1 MEQSPLINSDIQSP
15 KTSRLKP
22 VLASALASLEVQL
35 DQELT
40 RYRRTRN
47 GIRKPQPQ
55 EFPPEHLPPTEE
67 TSQDQDPPHQETPQI
82 DTSLPPLTT
91 DSNDATLPISNRS
104 LVHKNIN
111 HNSTSDSPNHQQ
123 QLAPTIATNDTFLPA
138 ENAPKPPDDY
148 LESSEA
154 LLRSLASESTR
165 TSKPTQPTSHNHDS
179 LLSPLGISSIFL
191 LLMSSL
197 ILGYVVFNPQNLPR
211 LDLAKLLNLN
221 FFTSSADQPVVDNQP
236 AAKVEPELTP
246 IGKYPNLATHE
257 FPNLRDPSDV
267 VNLEPKLEPKPV
279 PLPPPTLS
287 GPITVSPPIQPIAP
301 IKPVPHIEPFSPSQ
315 QAQQAN
321 ISLLNRK
328 IQPSAD
334 GLYHVIAENQGKGTL
349 SAARKVVRD
358 AYLSPNKKYIYLGAS
373 KTKQEAQRRIQQL
386 ESKGIKARLQQS

>member
-1 MEQSPLINSDIQSP
+1 MEQGPLINSDIQSP

-22 VLASALASLEVQL
+22 VLTSALASLEVQL

-55 EFPPEHLPPTEE
+55 EFAQEHLPLTEE
-67 TSQDQDPPHQETPQI
+67 ISHDQHTPTQKTPQPDI
-82 DTSLPPLTT
+82 SLPPSTT

-104 LVHKNIN
+104 LVHQNIN
-111 HNSTSDSPNHQQ
+111 HHSTSDLPNHQQ

-138 ENAPKPPDDY
+138 ENTPKPPDDY

-165 TSKPTQPTSHNHDS
+165 TSKPTQPTPNNHES

-211 LDLAKLLNLN
+211 LDLARLLNLN
-221 FFTSSADQPVVDNQP
+221 FFTSSADQPVVDNQTT
-236 AAKVEPELTP
+236 AKVEPELRP
-246 IGKYPNLATHE
+246 ISKYPNLATHE

-267 VNLEPKLEPKPV
+267 VNLEPKLEPKTV
-279 PLPPPTLS
+279 PLPPPNLS
-287 GPITVSPPIQPIAP
+287 GPMTVSPPIQPIAP
-301 IKPVPHIEPFSPSQ
+301 IKPVPRIPPFSPSQ

-321 ISLLNRK
+321 INLLNRK
-328 IQPSAD
+328 IKPSVD
-334 GLYHVIAENQGKGTL
+334 GFYHVIAENQGQGTL
-349 SAARKVVRD
+349 SAARKIVRD
-358 AYLSPNKKYIYLGAS
+358 AYLSPNKKYIYLGAL
-373 KTKQEAQRRIQQL
+373 KTKQEAQQRIQQL
-386 ESKGIKARLQQS
+386 ESQGIKARLQQS